1 MALRPRR
8 SFAVLLQ
15 SEVSQISI
23 SLARLHVHDAK
34 VWDALLPALL
44 QHSNLPDLEP
54 SRFWKGAHSDAV
66 FSLQAASWAPDVC
79 KSFHGTSPEQGLG
92 KIPHAKNSLSWKYED
107 SDLSLKNSSKKCNF
121 FKNSLTFP
129 NRFTRTPSANL
140 HEFTRSQSPII
151 ESLVS
156 TIRQQLS
163 NGHFDARDLADLAWS
178 AAKLKLSSGR
188 GENL

>member
-54 SRFWKGAHSDAV
+54 SRF
-66 FSLQAASWAPDVC
+66 
-79 KSFHGTSPEQGLG
+79 
-92 KIPHAKNSLSWKYED
+92 
-107 SDLSLKNSSKKCNF
+107 
-121 FKNSLTFP
+121 
-129 NRFTRTPSANL
+129 
-140 HEFTRSQSPII
+140 
-151 ESLVS
+151 
-156 TIRQQLS
+156 
-163 NGHFDARDLADLAWS
+163 
-178 AAKLKLSSGR
+178 
-188 GENL
+188 